1 MNKITTNLETPKI
14 NHRILEDI
22 LGGIPTAKMAVMNM
36 MQVVTHVFEATAM
49 HYSLKFWEERNLRE
63 KYEQK
68 VVDKVYA
75 IALRDQLIKSLTL
88 SEEDTKK
95 VQDYYDGL

>member
-1 MNKITTNLETPKI
+1 MNQITTNLETPKI
-14 NHRILEDI
+14 NHKILEDI
-22 LGGIPTAKMAVMNM
+22 LGGIPSEKLVTMNM

-68 VVDKVYA
+68 VVERVGD
-75 IALRDQLIKSLTL
+75 IAKRDRLIKSLTL
-88 SEEDTKK
+88 TEEDRAT
-95 VQDYYDGL
+95 VQEYYDGL